1 MVARTRGPLFLF
13 VCFIASTAGAQPL
26 HPNSPLA
33 IQRPGVPSNR
43 GAIAVPFFEG
53 FEPPAWVS
61 GPVNQNG
68 WSTTAANIFP
78 AVIGDNPA
86 AGLQHVRFD
95 DDPQEGPG
103 FPGNLTFS
111 PMFVGPRPT
120 LSIELDVFVSNLGGA
135 DYYVNPQS
143 PTLNLTCARVRLAGR
158 DPNGDGRRGDI
169 QVLDDLNG
177 PDPGGITLV
186 DTGAVI
192 VPGEYKSLR
201 IDYLGDSLVRYYY
214 DGKLIFTGSTIHDA
228 AGQPCN
234 GPQVEELV
242 LADNQFQF
250 LTNGNFADIDNLRV
264 TPEPGTLVVLLLGTS
279 GVVFPRRHRPRPC

>member
-1 MVARTRGPLFLF
+1 MVARTRGAQL
-13 VCFIASTAGAQPL
+13 VVYFIACSTTSAQPF
-26 HPNSPLA
+26 HPDSPLPFPH
-33 IQRPGVPSNR
+33 PGAPHDR
-43 GAIAVPFFEG
+43 GAIGVPFFEG
-53 FEPPAWVS
+53 FEPPVWVS
-61 GPVNQNG
+61 GSVGQNG
-68 WSTTAANIFP
+68 WSTTAADTFP
-78 AVIGDNPA
+78 AVVGDNPA
-86 AGLQHVRFD
+86 AGVQHLRFD

-111 PMFVGPRPT
+111 PTFVGPRPT
-120 LSIELDVFVSNLGGA
+120 LSIELDVFVSNLDGA

-177 PDPGGITLV
+177 PEPGGITLV

-192 VPGEYKSLR
+192 VPDEYKPLR
-201 IDYLGDSLVRYYY
+201 IEYPGDGLVRYYY
-214 DGKLIFTGSTIHDA
+214 DAKLIHTGSAIYDA
-228 AGQPCN
+228 AGRPCN

-250 LTNGNFADIDNLRV
+250 LAAGNFADIDNLRV
-264 TPEPGTLVVLLLGTS
+264 TPEPGTLVVLLLGAPF
-279 GVVFPRRHRPRPC
+279 VVVQHRRRSPPR